1 MTDNNENENDKLLK
15 AIILFIMIIIMM
27 LAFIMTFISYKI
39 SEDVK
44 NIRYDV
50 YELRARHQWPNL
62 FPPYRPE
69 DERTPKW

>member
-15 AIILFIMIIIMM
+15 AIILFVMIIIMM

-50 YELRARHQWPNL
+50 YELRDISQ
-62 FPPYRPE
+62 E
-69 DERTPKW
+69 K

>member
-1 MTDNNENENDKLLK
+1 MSDDKLYKL
-15 AIILFIMIIIMM
+15 IIFKIMIIIMIA
-27 LAFIMTFISYKI
+27 LFIMTFFSYKI

-44 NIRYDV
+44 NIRYDI

-69 DERTPKW
+69 NERTPK

>member
-1 MTDNNENENDKLLK
+1 MKDDDKLYK
-15 AIILFIMIIIMM
+15 AIILVHTTIITI
-27 LAFIMTFISYKI
+27 LLLIVSFISHKI

-69 DERTPKW
+69 DERTPK

>member
-1 MTDNNENENDKLLK
+1 MNEDDKLLK
-15 AIILFIMIIIMM
+15 AVILFVMIIFVIM
-27 LAFIMTFISYKI
+27 AFIMTFFSYKI

-44 NIRYDV
+44 NIRYDI

-69 DERTPKW
+69 DERTPK

>member
-1 MTDNNENENDKLLK
+1 MNENDTLYKL
-15 AIILFIMIIIMM
+15 IILKIMIIIMIA
-27 LAFIMTFISYKI
+27 LFIMTFTSYKI

-69 DERTPKW
+69 NERTPK

>member
-1 MTDNNENENDKLLK
+1 MNDNKLYKL
-15 AIILFIMIIIMM
+15 IILKIMIIIMIV
-27 LAFIMTFISYKI
+27 LFIITFNSYKM

-69 DERTPKW
+69 DERTPK

>member
-1 MTDNNENENDKLLK
+1 MNENDKLFK
-15 AIILFIMIIIMM
+15 AVILFNMIIIMIA
-27 LAFIMTFISYKI
+27 LFAITYNSYKI

-44 NIRYDV
+44 NIRRDI

-69 DERTPKW
+69 DERTPR

>member
-1 MTDNNENENDKLLK
+1 MSDDKLYKL
-15 AIILFIMIIIMM
+15 IILKIMIIIMIA
-27 LAFIMTFISYKI
+27 LFIMTFNSYKI

-69 DERTPKW
+69 NERTPK